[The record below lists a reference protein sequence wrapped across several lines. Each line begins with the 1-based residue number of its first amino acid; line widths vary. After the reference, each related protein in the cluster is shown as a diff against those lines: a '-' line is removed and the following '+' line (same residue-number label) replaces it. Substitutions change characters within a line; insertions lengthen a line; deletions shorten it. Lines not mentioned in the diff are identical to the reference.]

1 MKFLFKTVFTFAVSC
16 LATAVESFEK
26 EAAVELFEKE
36 AAVESFEKKLSS
48 KKEFL
53 KFLF

>member
-26 EAAVELFEKE
+26 EAAVELFEK
-36 AAVESFEKKLSS
+36 KLSS
-48 KKEFL
+48 KMEFL
-53 KFLF
+53 KF